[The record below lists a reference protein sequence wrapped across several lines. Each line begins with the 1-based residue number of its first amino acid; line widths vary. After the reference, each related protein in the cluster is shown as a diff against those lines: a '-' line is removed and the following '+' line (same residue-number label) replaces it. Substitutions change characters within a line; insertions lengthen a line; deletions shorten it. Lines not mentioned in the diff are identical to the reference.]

1 VKKLSISVLVL
12 ALGFAFSTG
21 LMAKGISKGDYQAGN
36 RRVGTDYKSAKALC
50 ATFEGNTNDICM
62 AKAQGKKNIA
72 LAENQARYQ
81 PNPMAKFRVRMARAT
96 AAYAVASE
104 GCDERAGKAKDICVK
119 EAKAM
124 SAKAK
129 ADARA
134 QIETSDGNAA
144 ANE

>member
-12 ALGFAFSTG
+12 ALGFAFSAG
-21 LMAKGISKGDYQAGN
+21 LMAKGISRGDYQAGN
-36 RRVGTDYKSAKALC
+36 KRVGAAYKSAKAAC
-50 ATFEGNTNDICM
+50 ASLEGNTNDICM

-81 PNPMAKFRVRMARAT
+81 PNPMANFRVRIARAK

-104 GCDERAGKAKDICVK
+104 GCDEQTGDAKDICVK
-119 EAKAM
+119 EAKAV

-134 QIETSDGNAA
+134 QIKASDGNAA